1 MTKTDFSKF
10 HGEHVK
16 GWVYR
21 CKQFF
26 KNDGVPEKLKL
37 ELALMHV
44 YDKALVWHQQFIK
57 KYGDNVP
64 WDIYEQEASKRFG
77 AMFEDPMVDLKIL
90 KQCSRKLD
98 CLEVILDEEVKAFED
113 ALPNVVDEQST
124 HNFVDL
130 HIAKRIGCR
139 MKTMYPLKV
148 SVANGEAMT
157 SNLMCQG
164 FSERLH
170 VIDAMFLPLGACD
183 MVLEINTMGCTT
195 AGSSVNATQ
204 STVQC
209 YPELYDS
216 LCLPCGL
223 VGKDKLD

>member
-64 WDIYEQEASKRFG
+64 WDIYQELWAPRTEVAAFY
-77 AMFEDPMVDLKIL
+77 AVDATA
-90 KQCSRKLD
+90 CSRKLD

-113 ALPNVVDEQST
+113 ALPNVVDEQVWS
-124 HNFVDL
+124 
-130 HIAKRIGCR
+130 R
-139 MKTMYPLKV
+139 MRKISQVVK
-148 SVANGEAMT
+148 
-157 SNLMCQG
+157 
-164 FSERLH
+164 
-170 VIDAMFLPLGACD
+170 
-183 MVLEINTMGCTT
+183 
-195 AGSSVNATQ
+195 
-204 STVQC
+204 
-209 YPELYDS
+209 
-216 LCLPCGL
+216 
-223 VGKDKLD
+223 